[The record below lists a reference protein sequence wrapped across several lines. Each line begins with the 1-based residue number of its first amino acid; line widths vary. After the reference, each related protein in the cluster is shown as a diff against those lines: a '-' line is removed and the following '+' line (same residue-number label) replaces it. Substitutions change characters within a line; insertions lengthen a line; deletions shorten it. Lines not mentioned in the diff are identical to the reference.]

1 MLLLDR
7 SEQESTPVVS
17 GLIET
22 VDKVMVQMVS
32 SLESSPSPHSLISL
46 GGKSFVAG
54 QYHGDSTLS
63 SSDCTVLTHCS
74 V

>member
-7 SEQESTPVVS
+7 LEQESTPVVS

-22 VDKVMVQMVS
+22 VDNVMVQMVS
-32 SLESSPSPHSLISL
+32 SLDSSPSPRSLISL

-54 QYHGDSTLS
+54 QYRDDATLS
-63 SSDCTVLTHCS
+63 
-74 V
+74 